1 MKLSSLAD
9 DVSILTLPPR
19 SFVNA
24 YLVGDVLV
32 DAGLGLHAGPITKAL
47 ADRKVQTHV
56 ITHAHGDHVGGSK
69 QVSDALSVPV
79 WCSAGDSEA
88 VQAGKPVAAS
98 RVQALF
104 RWKPVPV
111 ARELHEGDEV
121 GPGFTV
127 LDVPGHSPGHI
138 ALWRERDRTLICGD
152 VFLNVNFYTT
162 LEGLNE
168 PPGLFTV
175 DMARN
180 RQSARR
186 LAALAP
192 ALVLFGHG
200 RPLRDPAKLAAFAA
214 SHLSDGWPDTAG
226 AAGRR

>member
-1 MKLSSLAD
+1 VKLTPVAD
-9 DVSILTLPPR
+9 DVFLLALPPA

-32 DAGLGLHAGPITKAL
+32 DAGLAPHAGGITKAL
-47 ADRKVQTHV
+47 ADRTVATHV
-56 ITHAHGDHVGGSK
+56 ITHAHGDHVGGSAT
-69 QVSDALSVPV
+69 VTNRLAIPA
-79 WCSAGDSEA
+79 WCGAGDAAA

-104 RWKPVPV
+104 GWKPVEV
-111 ARELHEGDEV
+111 VRELREGDEV
-121 GPGFTV
+121 GPGFAV

-138 ALWRERDRTLICGD
+138 ALWREQDRTLICGD
-152 VFLNVNFYTT
+152 VFLNLNFYTT
-162 LEGLNE
+162 LPGLNE

-180 RQSARR
+180 RGSARR
-186 LAALAP
+186 LAELEP

-200 RPLRDPAKLAAFAA
+200 KPLRDTAKLQAFAQT
-214 SHLSDGWPDTAG
+214 LPRD
-226 AAGRR
+226 